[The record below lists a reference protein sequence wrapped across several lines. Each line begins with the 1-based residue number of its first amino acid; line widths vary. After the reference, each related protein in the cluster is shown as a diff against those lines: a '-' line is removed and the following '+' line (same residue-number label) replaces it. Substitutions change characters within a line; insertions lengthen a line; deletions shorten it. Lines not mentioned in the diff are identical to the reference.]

1 MVNLIFVFHNLNMDL
16 KGPVIQK
23 FGPGGSGGP
32 PWRKFGGLGQ

>member
-23 FGPGGSGGP
+23 FGPGGS

>member
-23 FGPGGSGGP
+23 FGPGGSGVPRGEN
-32 PWRKFGGLGQ
+32 LVV